1 MNLDLR
7 RTLRVIVLTSWAA
20 FFVYLAVS
28 GEMARYLGP
37 RTYWVVIFG
46 ATVLVAVTVAH
57 VTAPPSVSRAGPS
70 VRESLATLALLVP
83 LMAVWVV
90 PNADLGAL
98 AAANRGQLGGA
109 TSASSL
115 IPTPDGGELSFID
128 IHFANE
134 SDSYAAGAGVA
145 PGVAV
150 DLTGFVSERFEGS
163 GDTFRLSRFYVSCCA
178 ADAFP
183 YSVTVRTSE
192 AGRQFAEDAWLRVT
206 GTLQRTSDGFLV
218 LAERVGPVQ
227 EPDDPYLY

>member
-1 MNLDLR
+1 MRLDVGRMLR
-7 RTLRVIVLTSWAA
+7 LIVLTAWAV

-37 RTYWVVIFG
+37 RTYWVVFFG
-46 ATVLVAVTVAH
+46 ATVLVAVAIGHVA
-57 VTAPPSVSRAGPS
+57 VPPSASRGVPS
-70 VRESLATLALLVP
+70 VRESMATLALLVP
-83 LMAVWVV
+83 LMAVWIV

-134 SDSYAAGAGVA
+134 SDSYAVGAGASS
-145 PGVAV
+145 GVAV
-150 DLTGFVSERFEGS
+150 DLTGFVSEPFEGS

-178 ADAFP
+178 ADAIP
-183 YSVTVRTSE
+183 YSVAVRTSE
-192 AGRQFAEDAWLRVT
+192 PGRQFAEDAWLRVT
-206 GTLQRTSDGFLV
+206 GTLERTNDGFLV
-218 LAERVGPVQ
+218 AAEHIRPVE

>member
-1 MNLDLR
+1 MKLDVGRALR
-7 RTLRVIVLTSWAA
+7 LIVLTSWAV
-20 FFVYLAVS
+20 FFVYLAVT

-46 ATVLVAVTVAH
+46 AIIMVAVAIAHLAAPRPVARS
-57 VTAPPSVSRAGPS
+57 APG
-70 VRESLATLALLVP
+70 VRDSLATLSLLVP
-83 LMAVWVV
+83 LIAVWVV

-109 TSASSL
+109 TSVSTL
-115 IPTPDGGELSFID
+115 IPAPDGGELSFID

-134 SDSYAAGAGVA
+134 SDSYAAGAGVF

-150 DLTGFVSERFEGS
+150 DLTGFVSERFAGS

-183 YSVTVRTSE
+183 YSVTVRSSE
-192 AGRQFAEDAWLRVT
+192 AGRRFAEDTWLRVA
-206 GTLQRTSDGFLV
+206 GTLERTNEGFLV
-218 LAERVGPVQ
+218 VTERVRPV
-227 EPDDPYLY
+227 EVPDDPYLY